1 MTDNQTP
8 RDDSIT
14 RVQHTEAVDD
24 STAPAS
30 GTPSNS
36 ADAASAEPQA
46 SRRSRLTLPIVVV
59 SVLALMLSAFGG
71 YLAGLGQHA
80 APADDS
86 TDVGFVRDMYEHHA
100 QAVEMSLI
108 FREKTNDPTLRAIA
122 YDIATSQGNQ
132 MGQME
137 GILKVWDRPMARE
150 GAPMQWMGDGGHQH
164 GSGAS
169 SRPMIQDNGL
179 MDGMASPE
187 QMQQL
192 RDATGT
198 DAARLFLTL
207 MITHHKA
214 GVEMA
219 KAGSELA
226 TTDYVKDMAT
236 KMYKAQMS
244 ETALLE
250 SELAKLK

>member
-1 MTDNQTP
+1 MSETP
-8 RDDSIT
+8 E
-14 RVQHTEAVDD
+14 VE
-24 STAPAS
+24 
-30 GTPSNS
+30 G
-36 ADAASAEPQA
+36 
-46 SRRSRLTLPIVVV
+46 RRPWLVPLVIV
-59 SVLALMLSAFGG
+59 SVLALVLAGFGG
-71 YLAGLGQHA
+71 YAAGLA
-80 APADDS
+80 RNAPPAEDS
-86 TDVGFVRDMYEHHA
+86 ADVGFLRDMYEHHS

-108 FREKTNDPTLRAIA
+108 FREKSENPTLRAIA

-137 GILKVWDRPMARE
+137 GMLRVWDWRLTRDGE
-150 GAPMQWMGDGGHQH
+150 PMQWMMAGGHDH

-169 SRPMIQDNGL
+169 TRPMIQDNGL

-198 DAARLFLTL
+198 EAERLFLTL

-214 GVEMA
+214 GIEMA

-226 TTDYVKDMAT
+226 DTDFVKDLAT
-236 KMYKAQMS
+236 KMYNGQTS
-244 ETALLE
+244 ETELLE
-250 SELAKLK
+250 SELAKLP

>member
-1 MTDNQTP
+1 MTENQTP
-8 RDDSIT
+8 DVPTPD
-14 RVQHTEAVDD
+14 V
-24 STAPAS
+24 PA
-30 GTPSNS
+30 
-36 ADAASAEPQA
+36 ADEASAEPQVR
-46 SRRSRLTLPIVVV
+46 RRSRLTLPIVVV

-86 TDVGFVRDMYEHHA
+86 ADVGFVRDMYEHHA

-108 FREKTNDPTLRAIA
+108 FREKTENRTLRAIA

-137 GILKVWDRPMARE
+137 GLLKVWDRPMARE
-150 GAPMQWMGDGGHQH
+150 GQPMQWMSGGGHQH
-164 GSGAS
+164 GSGSS

-198 DAARLFLTL
+198 EAEKLFLTL

-214 GVEMA
+214 GIEMA
-219 KAGSELA
+219 KAGSDLA
-226 TTDYVKDMAT
+226 TTDIVEDMAT
-236 KMYKAQMS
+236 KMYNAQMS

>member
-8 RDDSIT
+8 HDETIT
-14 RVQHTEAVDD
+14 RVEHTEAVND
-24 STAPAS
+24 STEPAH
-30 GTPSNS
+30 GTPLTP
-36 ADAASAEPQA
+36 ADAASAAPQ
-46 SRRSRLTLPIVVV
+46 SPRRSRLTLPIVVV
-59 SVLALMLSAFGG
+59 SVLALMLSGLGG

-86 TDVGFVRDMYEHHA
+86 TDVGFVRDMNEHHA
-100 QAVEMSLI
+100 QAVEMALI

-137 GILKVWDRPMARE
+137 GILKVWDRPMARD
-150 GAPMQWMGDGGHQH
+150 GQPMQWMGDGGYQH
-164 GSGAS
+164 GSGSS

-179 MDGMASPE
+179 MDGLASPE

-226 TTDYVKDMAT
+226 ATDYVKDMAT